1 MTTKKISGKSKKK
14 TSGRRGASTTNV
26 VVLGGGLIGS
36 VIASDLAASRGMR
49 VTVADASA
57 DSLKNCVRRADRP
70 IETVEADLA
79 DAGAIAKAIEDA
91 DLVVGALPSGLGMNA
106 LETVIDVGRHYV
118 DISFMSEEN
127 LHLADRAKKK
137 RLSVVVDIGVAPGM
151 SNMLCGYGARRLD
164 RCDRLEI
171 LVGGLPR
178 HRHWPWEYKASWSP
192 GDVLEEYV
200 RPVRVVEKGEIV
212 WKEALAE
219 PELVDFEGVGTLE
232 TFLTDGLR
240 SLADTLDVPDMVEK
254 TMRFP
259 GHIELMRVMRHL
271 GLFSAEP
278 VTLPDGTTVRP
289 LDLTSHLLF
298 PQWKFEKGEPDCT
311 IMRITAEGLL
321 GRVPTRMMWDL
332 VDDLDPATG
341 FSSMSRCTA
350 FPAAAMARMIAD
362 GTFKRRGVFAPE
374 QIANDKG
381 LLERM
386 LKELKARGVEY
397 RATVESID

>member
-1 MTTKKISGKSKKK
+1 MAATKKTPRKS
-14 TSGRRGASTTNV
+14 SAGTNV

-36 VIASDLAASRGMR
+36 VIASDLASSRGMK
-49 VTVADASA
+49 VTVADSSGA
-57 DSLKNCVRRADRP
+57 SLKNCIRRATRKID
-70 IETVEADLA
+70 TVEADLS
-79 DAGAIAKAIEDA
+79 DAEDIARVVAEA
-91 DLVVGALPSGLGMNA
+91 DLVVGALPSGLGLNA
-106 LETVIDVGRHYV
+106 LETVIDAGRHYV
-118 DISFMSEEN
+118 DISFMSEGN
-127 LHLADRAKKK
+127 LHLSELAKKK
-137 RLSVVVDIGVAPGM
+137 RVTAVVDMGVAPGM
-151 SNMLCGYGARRLD
+151 SNLLCGYGAKKLD

-192 GDVLEEYV
+192 SDVLEEYV
-200 RPVRVVEKGEIV
+200 RPVRVVEGGKIV

-219 PELVDFEGVGTLE
+219 PELADFEGVGTLE

-254 TMRFP
+254 TMRYP
-259 GHIELMRVMRHL
+259 GHIELMRVLRHV
-271 GLFSAEP
+271 GLFSPEP
-278 VTLPDGTTVRP
+278 VTLPDGTTVKP

-311 IMRITAEGLL
+311 VKRITAEGRL
-321 GRVPTRMMWDL
+321 GKVDTRLTWDV
-332 VDDLDPATG
+332 VDDLDPKTG

-381 LLERM
+381 LLDRM
-386 LKELKARGVEY
+386 LKELKSRGVEY
-397 RATVESID
+397 VARVETID

>member
-36 VIASDLAASRGMR
+36 VIAADLAASRGMR
-49 VTVADASA
+49 VTVADANA
-57 DSLKNCVRRADRP
+57 DSLKSCARRATRS

-79 DAGAIAKAIEDA
+79 DAGEIAKAIGNA

-151 SNMLCGYGARRLD
+151 SNMLCGYGARKLD

-240 SLADTLDVPDMVEK
+240 SLADT
-254 TMRFP
+254 
-259 GHIELMRVMRHL
+259 
-271 GLFSAEP
+271 
-278 VTLPDGTTVRP
+278 
-289 LDLTSHLLF
+289 
-298 PQWKFEKGEPDCT
+298 
-311 IMRITAEGLL
+311 
-321 GRVPTRMMWDL
+321 
-332 VDDLDPATG
+332 
-341 FSSMSRCTA
+341 
-350 FPAAAMARMIAD
+350 
-362 GTFKRRGVFAPE
+362 
-374 QIANDKG
+374 
-381 LLERM
+381 
-386 LKELKARGVEY
+386 
-397 RATVESID
+397 

>member
-1 MTTKKISGKSKKK
+1 MAAAKKSTRKS
-14 TSGRRGASTTNV
+14 SAGTNV

-36 VIASDLAASRGMR
+36 VIASDLASSRGMK
-49 VTVADASA
+49 VTVADSSA
-57 DSLKNCVRRADRP
+57 TALKNCIRRAGTKLG
-70 IETVEADLA
+70 TVEADLSDA
-79 DAGAIAKAIEDA
+79 DDIARVVADA
-91 DLVVGALPSGLGMNA
+91 DLVVGALPSGLGLNA

-118 DISFMSEEN
+118 DISFMSESN
-127 LHLADRAKKK
+127 LHLSELARKK
-137 RLSVVVDIGVAPGM
+137 RVTAVVDMGVAPGM
-151 SNMLCGYGARRLD
+151 SNMLCGYGAQKLD

-192 GDVLEEYV
+192 SDVLEEYV
-200 RPVRVVEKGEIV
+200 RPVRVVEGGKIV
-212 WKEALAE
+212 WKEALTE
-219 PELVDFEGVGTLE
+219 PELADFEGVGTLE

-254 TMRFP
+254 TMRYP
-259 GHIELMRVMRHL
+259 GHIELMRVLRHL
-271 GLFSAEP
+271 GLFSPEP
-278 VTLPDGTTVRP
+278 VTLPDGTSVRP
-289 LDLTSHLLF
+289 LDLTSQLLF

-311 IMRITAEGLL
+311 VMRITAEGQL
-321 GRVPTRMMWDL
+321 GKVATRLTWDV
-332 VDDLDPATG
+332 VDDLDPETG

-362 GTFKRRGVFAPE
+362 GSFKRRGVFAPE

-381 LLERM
+381 LLDRM

-397 RATVESID
+397 VARVETID